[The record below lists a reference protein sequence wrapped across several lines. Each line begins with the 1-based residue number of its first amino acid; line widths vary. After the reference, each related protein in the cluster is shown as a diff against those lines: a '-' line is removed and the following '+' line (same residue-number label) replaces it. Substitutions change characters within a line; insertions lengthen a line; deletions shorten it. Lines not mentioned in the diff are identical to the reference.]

1 MCDNRLTIPSLL
13 ALTLFTDTYAYV
25 TQRPPWASE
34 LAPPSGSAVGYA
46 RCVGRIGRYQAP
58 AAYGQRVL
66 IRSSSAV
73 AILGIHALDAVF
85 GIPSARCTA
94 ECSDKTL
101 NPGSA
106 KRSRCGCS
114 PTGVSVRMVCYE
126 YAMRGG
132 GRGKL
137 KAARADAS
145 CGGRGCAVA
154 PRTRAKGSRIRRH

>member
-1 MCDNRLTIPSLL
+1 MTPRGRASSHLVGQPS
-13 ALTLFTDTYAYV
+13 AT
-25 TQRPPWASE
+25 R
-34 LAPPSGSAVGYA
+34 A

-58 AAYGQRVL
+58 AAYGLRVL
-66 IRSSSAV
+66 IRSASAV
-73 AILGIHALDAVF
+73 AILGIHALDAIF

-114 PTGVSVRMVCYE
+114 PTGVSMRMVCYE

-137 KAARADAS
+137 KAGAR
-145 CGGRGCAVA
+145 GRLLWRERHWGEGARSHARKGIKNPA
-154 PRTRAKGSRIRRH
+154 PLINQCDL